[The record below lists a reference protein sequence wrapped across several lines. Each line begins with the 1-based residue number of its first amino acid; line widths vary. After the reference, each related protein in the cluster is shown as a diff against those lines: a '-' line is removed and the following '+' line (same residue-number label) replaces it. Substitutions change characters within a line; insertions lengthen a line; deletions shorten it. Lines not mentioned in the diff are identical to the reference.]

1 MNRGRVRV
9 GTRGSKLALIQAESL
24 TRELE
29 KSDPG
34 LTCELVIIKTRGDR
48 ILDSPL
54 SNIAGKGLFITE
66 IEEALLS
73 GEIDLAVHSLKDLPT
88 DLPEDLELG
97 AVLKREDARDAL
109 VSRSGKT
116 LDEITPEETIATSS
130 LRRKAQLLHCHSDYR
145 IVDIRGNI
153 DTRLKKLENGACD
166 ALVLAAS
173 GLKRAGYAHRITEYL
188 DPDLVVPAAC
198 QGVIGIEVRRNNE
211 EVENMMK
218 AINHEATMRAARA
231 ERAFLGIL
239 EGGCQVPIGCFSG
252 VSGGRFE
259 MTGLISDLD
268 GRRVVKKKASG
279 NLNNAVQIARDLA
292 EQILSEGG
300 SEILEEIRASN
311 G

>member
-1 MNRGRVRV
+1 MNRVRVRV

-29 KSDPG
+29 MSDPG
-34 LTCELVIIKTRGDR
+34 LACELVVIKTRGDK

-54 SNIAGKGLFITE
+54 SSIVGKGLFITE

-88 DLPEDLELG
+88 ELPEDLELG

-116 LDEITPEETIATSS
+116 LDEFSPEETIATSS
-130 LRRKAQLLHCHSDYR
+130 LRRKAQLLHHNPDYR

-173 GLKRAGYAHRITEYL
+173 GLKRAGYANRITEYL
-188 DPDLVVPAAC
+188 DPELMVPAAC
-198 QGVIGIEVRRNNE
+198 QGVIGIEVRSNNQ
-211 EVENMMK
+211 EVKSMMQ
-218 AINHEATMRAARA
+218 AINHEATMSAVLG
-231 ERAFLGIL
+231 ERAFLGVL
-239 EGGCQVPIGCFSG
+239 EGGCQVPIGCLSG
-252 VSGGRFE
+252 AHGE
-259 MTGLISDLD
+259 KIAITGLISDLD
-268 GRRVVKKKASG
+268 GRRVIRKKVSG
-279 NLNNAVQIARDLA
+279 NLQNGVQLARDLA
-292 EQILSEGG
+292 EQMLSDGG
-300 SEILEEIRASN
+300 SEILAEIRASN

>member
-1 MNRGRVRV
+1 MKGGRVRV

-29 KSDPG
+29 KSDPA
-34 LTCELVIIKTRGDR
+34 LACDLVVIKTRGDR

-66 IEEALLS
+66 LEEALLS
-73 GEIDLAVHSLKDLPT
+73 REIDLAVHSLKDLPT
-88 DLPEDLELG
+88 ELPEDLELG

-109 VSRSGKT
+109 VSESGKI
-116 LDEITPEETIATSS
+116 LDDISPGEAIGTSS
-130 LRRKAQLLHCHSDYR
+130 LRRKAQLLHYHPYYR

-188 DPDLVVPAAC
+188 DPELVVPAPC
-198 QGVIGIEVRRNNE
+198 QGVIGVEIRRDDE
-211 EVENMMK
+211 EVKNMMQ
-218 AINHEATMRAARA
+218 AVNHEATMRVARG
-231 ERAFLGIL
+231 ERAFLGVL
-239 EGGCQVPIGCFSG
+239 EGGCQVPIGCSSSVHG
-252 VSGGRFE
+252 DTFE

-268 GRRVVKKKASG
+268 GRRVIKRKLSG
-279 NLNNAVQIARDLA
+279 NLNNVVRIARDLA

-300 SEILEEIRASN
+300 REILAEIRVSN